1 MGEMAGT
8 AAAPGDRGKL
18 HPENEAGLPRA
29 LGKRHSSLLSSAGTL
44 TLLLTV
50 A

>member
-1 MGEMAGT
+1 MGEMAG
-8 AAAPGDRGKL
+8 GKL
-18 HPENEAGLPRA
+18 HPENEVGLPSA
-29 LGKRHSSLLSSAGTL
+29 LGNCHSSLLSSAGTL